1 MDGNRGAKGSIKDR
15 LINILY
21 KIRYGKKSKKAN
33 ETKKIDN
40 LTKKQN
46 YIRNLEEFKV
56 KDDINV
62 LPKND
67 KKILDD
73 VKLNE
78 NNYKEVIKTDKIKK
92 VGIDDSQ
99 LKSDSSDI
107 KKENIVDNK
116 VNTDKVNLEVEFKKT
131 RTEIIILKTVEDFV
145 NNTKSSLKEIKNEI
159 SDIKKC
165 ANNKNQDINELNER
179 YNKLQKKIEEIK
191 DKYYSIKDKYDL
203 SELNILNDIELAK
216 NICNYKT
223 MASLDEVENIIDT
236 CKNKIEEIKEVEI
249 VVKEEKDTKEDIKNL
264 ENDQNKVKIKFNF
277 NKDDINT
284 IKSVENDISYELNKQ
299 KEIVDDMYDKASYY
313 EKQISKK
320 LEIIGHKKILS
331 SLIKIAGGILTLPLT
346 GVNLFGI
353 SMGSTMINKALK
365 EMNKSLETR
374 EKIVIN
380 YKYEDISKQINGV
393 KDKLEYTNLVLCDSL
408 NEIKK
413 LKDNFNNIFKNYNE
427 VLPEFIETLKSVNSL
442 EEKLL
447 NQQSKLNKMNEKLD
461 IENELNQQKLE
472 IVKKR

>member
-1 MDGNRGAKGSIKDR
+1 
-15 LINILY
+15 
-21 KIRYGKKSKKAN
+21 
-33 ETKKIDN
+33 
-40 LTKKQN
+40 
-46 YIRNLEEFKV
+46 
-56 KDDINV
+56 
-62 LPKND
+62 
-67 KKILDD
+67 
-73 VKLNE
+73 
-78 NNYKEVIKTDKIKK
+78 
-92 VGIDDSQ
+92 
-99 LKSDSSDI
+99 
-107 KKENIVDNK
+107 
-116 VNTDKVNLEVEFKKT
+116 
-131 RTEIIILKTVEDFV
+131 
-145 NNTKSSLKEIKNEI
+145 
-159 SDIKKC
+159 
-165 ANNKNQDINELNER
+165 
-179 YNKLQKKIEEIK
+179 
-191 DKYYSIKDKYDL
+191 
-203 SELNILNDIELAK
+203 
-216 NICNYKT
+216 
-223 MASLDEVENIIDT
+223 
-236 CKNKIEEIKEVEI
+236 
-249 VVKEEKDTKEDIKNL
+249 
-264 ENDQNKVKIKFNF
+264 
-277 NKDDINT
+277 
-284 IKSVENDISYELNKQ
+284 
-299 KEIVDDMYDKASYY
+299 MYDKASYY